1 MTQRG
6 GHSEIRRS
14 SALACYAARAGVEG
28 DRTLDGP
35 MTLSIAL
42 GATYFVINFA
52 IMVWLARE
60 ETHGRAILSALIS
73 LSRILRHGPPWAPFS

>member
-1 MTQRG
+1 
-6 GHSEIRRS
+6 
-14 SALACYAARAGVEG
+14 
-28 DRTLDGP
+28 